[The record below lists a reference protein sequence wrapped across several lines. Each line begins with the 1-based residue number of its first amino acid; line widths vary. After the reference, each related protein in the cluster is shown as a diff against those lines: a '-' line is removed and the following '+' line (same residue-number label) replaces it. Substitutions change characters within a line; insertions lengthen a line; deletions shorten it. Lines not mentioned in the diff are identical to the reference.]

1 MNSENK
7 KNENNDYVEKVN
19 CEWKDLYNILNENLH
34 KFNEN
39 ERAYLVDLLK
49 KVNLINSENT
59 TGN

>member
-39 ERAYLVDLLK
+39 ERAYLVDL
-49 KVNLINSENT
+49 
-59 TGN
+59 